1 MTNFVV
7 KTNEKQ
13 TMTKKVLSGKD
24 NTNGFQKNPEN
35 INVNGRPRKLI
46 SDVVNDL
53 KKDGITP
60 ASKADIVECYL
71 QLIQLPMSELKTRV
85 EAADQPA
92 MVRIVG
98 KAILGGKGFEVI
110 EKVLDRSIGKAEQN
124 MKVEGEINTNTI
136 LFQNVSK
143 QFKDADQ

>member
-1 MTNFVV
+1 MAKGDFGN
-7 KTNEKQ
+7 KR
-13 TMTKKVLSGKD
+13 
-24 NTNGFQKNPEN
+24 NTNGLDKNPKN

-53 KKDGITP
+53 KKAGITP
-60 ASKADIVECYL
+60 ASKADIIACYL

-110 EKVLDRSIGKAEQN
+110 EKVLDRGIGKAEQN
-124 MKVEGEINTNTI
+124 MKLEGELNTNTI

-143 QFKDADQ
+143 QFKDLDQ